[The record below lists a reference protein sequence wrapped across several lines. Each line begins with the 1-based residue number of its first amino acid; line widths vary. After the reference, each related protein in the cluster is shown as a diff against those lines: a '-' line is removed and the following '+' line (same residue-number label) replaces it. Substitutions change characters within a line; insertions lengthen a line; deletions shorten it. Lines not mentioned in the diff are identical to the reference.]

1 MNKYEFN
8 DEVATCI
15 KESESA
21 LYNFDRKNAKERL
34 ESLKGEHPEEF
45 EQALKLYNQG
55 TQETVQLDNSGD
67 CYLDKPQS
75 SQMAG
80 GNVNSNYAPVVY
92 GANNVPYL
100 QQVQLP
106 YWGYQPYIQQGQFP
120 YAGYSQYG
128 QNTFIEVQNPA
139 VVPSS
144 VENTKQNDNTQS
156 YTAFYEDPINIALI
170 KVDIS
175 QKELNE
181 LENKQ
186 QVVKSKDGCLIL
198 SNKVDFKNRSK
209 NRYKHHKLTDF
220 IISEVEKDEKGFI
233 CKLVYKINSELYPQ
247 WKKFFISKEDAVSGK
262 FCKRIREEG
271 IPCGDKKID
280 NILLTICERKAIKIE
295 TPDKAGLDILGDR
308 YFMTTRETIASHSY
322 PPVTEKSFDMNSSF
336 DGSPKE
342 TVKRFCECILSF
354 SDIKYILTLILIR
367 MMAIMT
373 NVFANNGI
381 RFRRLISTENDCYML
396 CHIVQVYDRE
406 HPMDALSIDQKK
418 LKAELSERHCEA
430 VVFSDSIKD
439 KKNATKYAE
448 ALYHAVCDCIEKET
462 ADKTKKL
469 CLPYDCIAVL
479 ASENL
484 GSLLSEERVLY
495 LKSNYKIT
503 QEEMSGFD
511 FANQAMDR
519 YFIGFLTRIDKLDE
533 MVFDIY
539 ERFKAYEA
547 VRGTSFAGEYAVLMT
562 VYFLL
567 GMLINKYFELPVSLA
582 EMQDYLLESFVISQK
597 HRQLTGI
604 SDEFISCFNYLV
616 EHEDIV
622 LMKIN
627 DNKELAD
634 TENSKVICC
643 KDDYLYI
650 KNGEFD
656 FIVSRMKQP
665 DNTNQVR
672 KALKAY
678 LKCDKSG
685 EKETYKYS
693 VRIGDKHEKVTA
705 VSTKVLSAATSL
717 MIRESVDSVINTDDG
732 IERIFIGSNK
742 QGQKYYWSYGH
753 PDAAKSHIVLIG
765 KTRMGK
771 TCAMNH
777 IAGQLYNN
785 GHSIVYL
792 SFKNGDPKSNLL
804 NHGFNEQFLEEKFNF
819 IQIKNLDTEKFSLP
833 DDKIT
838 VLYCSKYS
846 DMVERTARMLYEYVS
861 DGSGKEL
868 FVVIDEAHML
878 NHSKG
883 SAMYCMYNMGAG
895 NGLHLITS
903 YQSLNQIKPS
913 EREIIQGDIVICF
926 KAISVDDGTVMAK
939 RYQQKPYTQF
949 GGKLVK
955 LQKRECYLIG
965 ELENSNGDMDEP
977 PAVKI
982 TIPDVNL

>member
-1 MNKYEFN
+1 ME
-8 DEVATCI
+8 
-15 KESESA
+15 
-21 LYNFDRKNAKERL
+21 
-34 ESLKGEHPEEF
+34 
-45 EQALKLYNQG
+45 
-55 TQETVQLDNSGD
+55 
-67 CYLDKPQS
+67 
-75 SQMAG
+75 
-80 GNVNSNYAPVVY
+80 
-92 GANNVPYL
+92 
-100 QQVQLP
+100 
-106 YWGYQPYIQQGQFP
+106 
-120 YAGYSQYG
+120 
-128 QNTFIEVQNPA
+128 
-139 VVPSS
+139 
-144 VENTKQNDNTQS
+144 
-156 YTAFYEDPINIALI
+156 
-170 KVDIS
+170 
-175 QKELNE
+175 
-181 LENKQ
+181 
-186 QVVKSKDGCLIL
+186 
-198 SNKVDFKNRSK
+198 
-209 NRYKHHKLTDF
+209 
-220 IISEVEKDEKGFI
+220 
-233 CKLVYKINSELYPQ
+233 
-247 WKKFFISKEDAVSGK
+247 
-262 FCKRIREEG
+262 
-271 IPCGDKKID
+271 
-280 NILLTICERKAIKIE
+280 
-295 TPDKAGLDILGDR
+295 
-308 YFMTTRETIASHSY
+308 
-322 PPVTEKSFDMNSSF
+322 
-336 DGSPKE
+336 
-342 TVKRFCECILSF
+342 
-354 SDIKYILTLILIR
+354 
-367 MMAIMT
+367 
-373 NVFANNGI
+373 
-381 RFRRLISTENDCYML
+381 
-396 CHIVQVYDRE
+396 
-406 HPMDALSIDQKK
+406 ALSIDGKR
-418 LKAELSERHCEA
+418 LKDKLSECHCEVA
-430 VVFSDSIKD
+430 VFNDHLKD
-439 KKNATKYAE
+439 NKNATKHVE
-448 ALYHAVCDCIEKET
+448 SLYHSICDYDEKET

-469 CLPYDCIAVL
+469 RLQNDCIAVL
-479 ASENL
+479 ASEFL
-484 GSLLSEERVLY
+484 GSLLSEEKVLC
-495 LKSNYKIT
+495 LRSNDAIT
-503 QEEMSGFD
+503 QEDMSEFD
-511 FANQAMDR
+511 RRNRAIDR
-519 YFIGFLTRIDKLDE
+519 LFISFIMTTAGIDEL
-533 MVFDIY
+533 VSNVY
-539 ERFKAYEA
+539 EHYKADVA
-547 VRGTSFAGEYAVLMT
+547 VRDTSYSGDYAVLMT

-567 GMLINKYFELPVSLA
+567 KKLSDGYGELPVPEA
-582 EMQDYLLESFVISQK
+582 EMKEYLLEAFDISQK
-597 HRQLTGI
+597 HKQLTGI
-604 SDEFISCFNYLV
+604 SDEFKSCFNYLV
-616 EHEDIV
+616 EHEDVV

-634 TENSKVICC
+634 TENSKVISC
-643 KDDYLYI
+643 KDDYIYI
-650 KNGEFD
+650 KNEVFD

-693 VRIGDKHEKVTA
+693 VRVGNKHEKVTA
-705 VSTKVLSAATSL
+705 VSTKVLSAAASL

-804 NHGFNEQFLEEKFNF
+804 SHGFNEQFLEEKFNF

-846 DMVERTARMLYEYVS
+846 DMVEQTARMLYDYVS
-861 DGSGKEL
+861 DGNGKEL

-949 GGKLVK
+949 GGKLVE

-965 ELENSNGDMDEP
+965 ELENSSGDIVEA
-977 PAVKI
+977 PAVKV